1 MHIYIY
7 CNYINIQYIHTPICM
22 YVCIYCIHMPLYGA
36 FENNHLSHTGW
47 FYFWG
52 NTALMSLYAAL
63 IICTS
68 ENHLHMAG
76 HLSLQRTLLPQCTR
90 QLAACSSWNSPNRQ
104 APGSSGKTMVCGL
117 HCLHLHHEFQS
128 FKNIRLV
135 ILYILFF
142 YFGEEDEG

>member
-22 YVCIYCIHMPLYGA
+22 YVYTVYTLYGA
-36 FENNHLSHTGW
+36 FENNH
-47 FYFWG
+47 FWG

-68 ENHLHMAG
+68 ENRLHMAG

-90 QLAACSSWNSPNRQ
+90 QLAACMSWNSPNRQ